1 MRSLL
6 SIRPQRW
13 VMLFS
18 GFVLWGIGLALFV
31 RANLGLGPWDA
42 FHQGLGFQ
50 LGITIG
56 TASII
61 ASVLV
66 LLLWIPLKQRPGIGT
81 VFNALCIGPFID
93 LSLSLLPQEI
103 ESLWLRGA
111 MMLVGMACVGI
122 GSALYLPAG
131 LGAGPRDGLMMGLHD
146 KLGWSIRG
154 SRTAI
159 EAVAL
164 AFGWLMGGTV
174 GIGTLVFALGIGP
187 VVQASLAHGRRW
199 LPDWRLPAPK
209 AAPVSARR

>member
-18 GFVLWGIGLALFV
+18 GFLLWGIGLALFV

-111 MMLVGMACVGI
+111 MMLVGMVQSYRERSKGGHRMNAGALFSNARSRSQI
-122 GSALYLPAG
+122 SGS
-131 LGAGPRDGLMMGLHD
+131 
-146 KLGWSIRG
+146 
-154 SRTAI
+154 
-159 EAVAL
+159 
-164 AFGWLMGGTV
+164 
-174 GIGTLVFALGIGP
+174 
-187 VVQASLAHGRRW
+187 
-199 LPDWRLPAPK
+199 
-209 AAPVSARR
+209 